1 MKTYG
6 TREEVYNGFAKKTRG
21 GLTPKDIIKRV
32 YKYISKRMSNIM
44 KIRFK
49 SQKKKDTTI
58 GTRGKF
64 KISTSTSS
72 GIRRRKKTKKFVKF
86 NLGQN
91 KVNKYYCPEL
101 NDIDLEDEYDEEVD
115 FQSGSSRQRN
125 QPKPFR
131 ITAPPEIDLESLFED
146 D

>member
-21 GLTPKDIIKRV
+21 GLTPNDIIKRGD
-32 YKYISKRMSNIM
+32 KYISKRMSNSM
-44 KIRFK
+44 KSRFR

-58 GTRGKF
+58 STGGKF

-72 GIRRRKKTKKFVKF
+72 GIRRPKKTKKCVKF

-115 FQSGSSRQRN
+115 FQSGNSRQRN

-131 ITAPPEIDLESLFED
+131 ITAPPEIDLDSLFED